1 MNLKTFLNQ
10 ITALI
15 QNLSLRQKIVSLAS
29 VAIVVGFLAF
39 LVFFKSSNSISTD
52 GYGIL
57 FDNTTPGDSA
67 LIIQQLEKDGIPY
80 KVINE
85 GTIAVPSAVVYKE
98 RIAISALGIPKSSKV
113 GFEIFDKSD
122 FGSTDFEQ
130 KIKYLRALEG
140 ELSRTINDLTP
151 IEDSSVHIAIPKDSV
166 FSDQKQSATASIV
179 VNIKNGMR
187 LSSKQITGIKNLV
200 SSSVANLKPEN
211 VKIVDQ
217 NGLPLGEDDG
227 EYSSDLVK
235 SQMKYKN
242 EYESSL
248 EKKIIDMLSPI
259 AGGSDKVVA
268 KVTIDFNFKQE
279 NSVSEVYDPN
289 SVPRSEQSVE
299 EKRTGSAPQSTSGVP
314 GAVSNIGPVQGVS
327 SQKSTQ
333 TYQKSSTTTNYEI
346 SKKTINVKNEFAT
359 INKISAAVVV
369 DGDYQYVKD
378 KNGVSTKALK
388 YVPMTKSQ
396 MAAVKDIVKQ
406 TIGYDKKR
414 GDEVTVSNLE
424 FKPLAQDRSKPPTE
438 TFLEEA
444 SYYVTPILPIL
455 KYIFVILILLVFYR
469 KIIVPFSQKMLEQQ
483 VEEIEELRREESIDE
498 EENAEDTLEQFRKA
512 RKKVE
517 EQLGLSSD
525 FNEESLKYDVLLEKL
540 KTLSE
545 QKTEEVSSLL
555 QNLIKNASD
564 FDVVEKARKYNEIN

>member
-10 ITALI
+10 ITVLI
-15 QNLSLRQKIVSLAS
+15 QNLSLRQKIVSIAS
-29 VAIVVGFLAF
+29 VAVVVGFLAF
-39 LVFFKSSNSISTD
+39 LVFFKSSNSMSTK

-57 FDNTTPGDSA
+57 FDNTTPSDSA
-67 LIIQQLEKDGIPY
+67 LIIQQLKKDNIPY
-80 KVINE
+80 KIINE
-85 GTIAVPSAVVYKE
+85 GTIAVPTNVVYKE
-98 RIAISALGIPKSSKV
+98 RIAISALGIPKDSKV
-113 GFEIFDKSD
+113 GFEIFDKTE

-151 IEDSSVHIAIPKDSV
+151 IADSNVHIAIPKDSV
-166 FSDQKQSATASIV
+166 FSDQKEPATASIV
-179 VNIKNGMR
+179 VNIRDGMK
-187 LSSKQITGIKNLV
+187 LSHKQITGIKNLV
-200 SSSVANLKPEN
+200 ASSVTNLKPEN

-217 NGLPLGEDDG
+217 NGMPLGEDDG

-235 SQMKYKN
+235 SQIRYKN
-242 EYESSL
+242 QYESSL

-259 AGGSDKVVA
+259 AGGRDKVVA

-299 EKRTGSAPQSTSGVP
+299 EKKTGTTPQSAGGVP
-314 GAVSNIGPVQGVS
+314 GAVSNIGPVQGVT
-327 SQKSTQ
+327 SQNSTQ

-346 SKKTINVKNEFAT
+346 SKKTIKIKNEFAT

-378 KNGVSTKALK
+378 KDGKPTKELK
-388 YVPMTKSQ
+388 YIPMSKAQLS
-396 MAAVKDIVKQ
+396 AVEDIVRQ

-424 FKPLAQDRSKPPTE
+424 FKPLAKDIQKPPTE

-455 KYIFVILILLVFYR
+455 KYAFVVLILLIFYK
-469 KIIVPFSQKMLEQQ
+469 KIIVPFSQKMLE
-483 VEEIEELRREESIDE
+483 ERIEEMEEFRKEETFDD

-517 EQLGLSSD
+517 EQLGVSGD

-545 QKTEEVSSLL
+545 QKTEEVSTLL
-555 QNLIKNASD
+555 QNLIKNASEFEAVD
-564 FDVVEKARKYNEIN
+564 KRKYNEIN